1 MTLSFAKAPLVE
13 IVAELRWVPAQ
24 LLKIPEGQPQI
35 PVPLM
40 DSKLEEFFMR
50 AGQEFSKLGFD
61 VNERLV
67 PPGFVALL
75 NQPVVRFSKSPGR
88 SPILYQ
94 VGPGIFSTHG
104 LPPYRSWEYFAP
116 EVERGVD
123 SLLRARDPRERGFLR
138 ASLRYIDA
146 FNQGLRGSKSEIEFI
161 RDVLGITIEL
171 PANIV
176 DLVERGG
183 APQLGMQMVMPV
195 TGGMAMNINLQE
207 GSVNNIQALIMDTT
221 VSRDGELA
229 PAAREIMRV
238 FNDAHR
244 VIHKAFFEM
253 TKPIHDL
260 MQPQEV

>member
-1 MTLSFAKAPLVE
+1 MTRSFAKAPLVE

-24 LLKIPEGQPQI
+24 LSRIPEGQPQI
-35 PVPLM
+35 PIPLM
-40 DSKLEEFFMR
+40 DSKLEDFFMR
-50 AGQEFSKLGFD
+50 AGQEFSKLGF
-61 VNERLV
+61 NIPERLV
-67 PPGFVALL
+67 QPGFVLLL
-75 NQPVVRFSKSPGR
+75 NQPVVRFSKGPGR

-104 LPPYRSWEYFAP
+104 LPPYKSWEYFSP

-123 SLLRARDPRERGFLR
+123 SLLRARDPRERAFLK

-146 FNQGLRGSKSEIEFI
+146 FSQELRGDKSELEFI
-161 RDVLGITIEL
+161 RDVLGISIIL

-176 DLVERGG
+176 DLVEPGST
-183 APQLGMQMVMPV
+183 PQLGMQVVMPV
-195 TGGMAMNINLQE
+195 TGGMTMNINLQE
-207 GSVNNIQALIMDTT
+207 GSVNNMQAIIMDTT
-221 VSRDGELA
+221 VSQEGEIA
-229 PAAREIMRV
+229 PGIREIMSV
-238 FNDAHR
+238 FHDAHR